1 MTGSSWANVCQS
13 RSFHCLPP
21 SRCDFWIKSKSWRL
35 LFYMFGVE
43 SLICS
48 LIAICICIRGF
59 MVQRKC
65 FLRPCFKRQRAKRW
79 SLFTGHPALLLQGS
93 LLLCPPSLSHFLPHS
108 LLTLLPSEP
117 LYISASLSLRGCHFL
132 LSPSPFL
139 LCPPHSSLS
148 LLFKCLLPTFSLC
161 ISPSDST
168 SSASALLSL
177 RASKQANSHAALLSQ
192 YNEIW
197 STQIERSHF
206 LQLST
211 FYRRGTRLI
220 PVPLKAEEGERSGWR
235 WWRDGKEWV

>member
-132 LSPSPFL
+132 LSPSRSPSAHL
-139 LCPPHSSLS
+139 IPPCLFSSSVFSQLS
-148 LLFKCLLPTFSLC
+148 LCVSRPQTPLRVPRLF
-161 ISPSDST
+161 SPYEPPNRQT
-168 SSASALLSL
+168 VM
-177 RASKQANSHAALLSQ
+177 
-192 YNEIW
+192 
-197 STQIERSHF
+197 
-206 LQLST
+206 QLSYHNIMRFGAPKLKEAI
-211 FYRRGTRLI
+211 FYSCQLFI
-220 PVPLKAEEGERSGWR
+220 EGGP
-235 WWRDGKEWV
+235 DLFQCL